1 MDRPMQQNLKKQHQS
16 AKSILAYRKSERKK
30 DAKALAE
37 LIYDVFKEKKQR
49 ENVKIVMDQNNAK
62 FNPDN

>member
-1 MDRPMQQNLKKQHQS
+1 MKRPMHQNLKSQHQS
-16 AKSILAYRKSERKK
+16 ARSILAYRKAERRK

-49 ENVKIVMDQNNAK
+49 ESGKIVMVQNNAK
-62 FNPDN
+62 SNSTN